1 MQAIESHPTTRPL
14 DIRHAQINETGP
26 RTAGAGFR
34 AATAVLNSQLFLQ
47 LAMVFVAYLVAGKL
61 GQATTN
67 IRSGNLGPVWPA
79 SGIALA
85 ALLAF
90 GYRVWPALAASAFL
104 VAFQSPVAA
113 VTAAGQAAGATMAAA
128 AGAFCLRR
136 IANFD
141 PMLSRLRDAIA
152 LILVGGFGSAL
163 ISASIGIASLYA
175 TGLPYS
181 GLGSAWLIYWLGDAT
196 GVLLVTP
203 LVFTLSALFDMPSRR
218 RAVEFAVLLT
228 LLTAACFVIFGD
240 LPLFSIQ
247 LRVLAFAVLP
257 FVMWA
262 AIGFGVGGASLSVF
276 LIATMATLLTAFGL
290 GPFADNTPLINA
302 ALLDVLFTVLSVSGL
317 AFAAVIAERERAKT
331 EREALI
337 RAQTAME
344 TRLRLAAIVE
354 SSNDAVLSVT
364 LDGIIHSWN
373 AAAQRIFGYTGP
385 EVIGQPLTILAPPEL
400 RGEHATVFRRL
411 TDGTPVEPH
420 ETVFVTKAG
429 EKRHVS
435 VNLFLVSDEAGHPF
449 GAATILRDITEQ
461 KRAQELLSTVGQRL
475 IVAQEQERT
484 RIARELH
491 DDIGQRVAMLVVNLT
506 GLTSGAPDSTGRS
519 RTTELRRQA
528 VEIASDVQALSH
540 RLHSPKLELLGM
552 TAAMRLV
559 CEEFGEQQE
568 STIRFS
574 ARGLPDRVPPDTSLC
589 LFRILQEALHNA
601 VKYSGVREFEVQL
614 WRAED
619 EIHLVVSDR
628 GHGFDVEAGR
638 RARGL
643 GLLSMEERIKLVS
656 GNLSIESQLG
666 RGTTIHARVP
676 VAGNHHE

>member
-1 MQAIESHPTTRPL
+1 MQAIESHPAARPHET
-14 DIRHAQINETGP
+14 RHAQLSGSGP
-26 RTAGAGFR
+26 RAAGVGFQTL
-34 AATAVLNSQLFLQ
+34 TAVFSNKLFLQ
-47 LAMVFVAYLVAGKL
+47 LVTAFVAYYVAGKL

-85 ALLAF
+85 AVLAY
-90 GYRVWPALAASAFL
+90 GYRVWPALAASVFL
-104 VAFQSPVAA
+104 VAFHSPVGAL
-113 VTAAGQAAGATMAAA
+113 TAAGQAVGATLAAVT
-128 AGAFCLRR
+128 GAFCLRR

-152 LILVGGFGSAL
+152 LILIGGFGSSL

-203 LVFTLSALFDMPSRR
+203 LVFTLSTLFNLPSRR
-218 RAVEFAVLLT
+218 HAVEFAVLLA
-228 LLTAACFVIFGD
+228 LLTAACLLIFGD
-240 LPLFSIQ
+240 LPLFPIR
-247 LRVLAFAVLP
+247 LHVLAFAVLP

-262 AIGFGVGGASLSVF
+262 AIGFGIGGASLSVF
-276 LIATMATLLTAFGL
+276 LIATMATLLTALGR
-290 GPFADNTPLINA
+290 GPFAGHTAFINA

-331 EREALI
+331 EREELI
-337 RAQTAME
+337 RAQAAME

-373 AAAQRIFGYTGP
+373 AAAQRIFGFSGA
-385 EVIGQPLTILAPPEL
+385 EAIGQPLSVLAPPEL
-400 RGEHATVFRRL
+400 RGEHAKVFQRL
-411 TDGTPVEPH
+411 TDGTAVEPY
-420 ETVFVTKAG
+420 ETTCLTKAG

-435 VNLFLVSDEAGHPF
+435 VSLFPVRDEAGHIL
-449 GAATILRDITEQ
+449 GAATTLRDITEQ
-461 KRAQELLSTVGQRL
+461 KRAQEVLSTVSQRL
-475 IVAQEQERT
+475 IAAQEQERT

-491 DDIGQRVAMLVVNLT
+491 DDIGQRVALLVANLT
-506 GLTSGAPDSTGRS
+506 GLTSGAPDSTVRS
-519 RTTELRRQA
+519 RTIEVRRQA
-528 VEIASDVQALSH
+528 LEIATDVQALSH
-540 RLHSPKLELLGM
+540 RLHSSKLELLGM

-559 CEEFGEQQE
+559 CEEFAEQQD
-568 STIRFS
+568 STVKFA

-601 VKYSGVREFEVQL
+601 VKYSGEREFEVQL

-628 GHGFDVEAGR
+628 GKGFDVEAGK

-643 GLLSMEERIKLVS
+643 GLLSMEERLKLVS
-656 GNLSIESQLG
+656 GNLSIESALG

-676 VAGNHHE
+676 VAGAHG